1 MAVIHLFIGVCIILL
16 LLLIVWLSYK
26 IYQNRKITQLEQ
38 AKTAPH
44 CDENLLKF
52 DQEIDRILNDPH
64 LSDAEKE
71 QLTNQ
76 CADKYLHEFQSHSA

>member
-1 MAVIHLFIGVCIILL
+1 MAIIHFLIGVCIVAL

-26 IYQNRKITQLEQ
+26 NSKITQLEQ

-76 CADKYLHEFQSHSA
+76 CAEKYLHEFQSHSA